1 MDANTCEWF
10 AAELSWVSEVIY
22 PPVNTHTTH
31 AAVHH
36 LINNLRFRLFCFM
49 FTQTSFLS
57 RDQPGHWSED
67 EGVRVW
73 CQTPEM
79 FVSDGRKNIS
89 LLHVRDW
96 WRVIF
101 DYIISCSSASCHILH
116 LNTKYFCSTDHSSLL
131 PWPQTSH
138 DIDTGA
144 WSGLLVFTDNRC
156 WSYIVLWSSHIR
168 LMIKPIII
176 IRFSALIHYLH
187 LSALHQLTIS
197 LD

>member
-1 MDANTCEWF
+1 M
-10 AAELSWVSEVIY
+10 LL
-22 PPVNTHTTH
+22 
-31 AAVHH
+31 VHH

-49 FTQTSFLS
+49 FTQTSLLS

-67 EGVRVW
+67 EGVCVW
-73 CQTPEM
+73 CQTPEI

-89 LLHVRDW
+89 LRHVRDW

-176 IRFSALIHYLH
+176 IRCSALIHYLH